1 MTTARAHVL
10 ESDRSRNSSRGSK
23 QAKERAHNMR
33 QMYLRGASGDSLDQG
48 DQIGLHI
55 TILQGLAKS
64 WSNQNQFSQITNFR
78 NIYMQAFLRQK
89 LCQGLFKI

>member
-55 TILQGLAKS
+55 TILQGFAKS

-78 NIYMQAFLRQK
+78 KFLHAS
-89 LCQGLFKI
+89 FFETKIMSRSF